1 MLDLSAQI
9 IKEPISLDASALLP
23 VSDCAR
29 AVVVATFDPDVH
41 DLPGIGRMESKVNS
55 RNSMI
60 MNGFLRFES
69 IASPILS
76 W

>member
-1 MLDLSAQI
+1 MHRPRREMAKVPCRCPLRT
-9 IKEPISLDASALLP
+9 E
-23 VSDCAR
+23 R
-29 AVVVATFDPDVH
+29 AVTFDPDVH
-41 DLPGIGRMESKVNS
+41 DLPGISRMESKVNS